1 MACGRRVGARHAS
14 NGEGPKPEPTRGRYR
29 RLERLAIDELP
40 VTAVG
45 HRPFALRV
53 SYAVDQLD
61 RAEEHTAWKV
71 RPAGRASLE
80 MRLGAAQ
87 AGK

>member
-1 MACGRRVGARHAS
+1 
-14 NGEGPKPEPTRGRYR
+14 
-29 RLERLAIDELP
+29 